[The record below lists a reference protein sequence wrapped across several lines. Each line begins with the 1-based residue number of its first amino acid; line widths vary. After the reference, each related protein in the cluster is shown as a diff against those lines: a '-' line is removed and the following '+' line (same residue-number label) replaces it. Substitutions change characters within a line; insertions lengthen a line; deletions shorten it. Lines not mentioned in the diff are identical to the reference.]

1 MVAVV
6 SDIFSEVAAAAAVAA
21 VAADVVVQGIGGG
34 RFPDFLGMLYELRSL
49 RSNIEF
55 MSLFWLEKLGHP
67 RVHQKC

>member
-6 SDIFSEVAAAAAVAA
+6 SNIFSEVAAAAA